1 MGVGQQVLG
10 GRLRWGLTAA
20 SLGLATGALML
31 GSGAPSRGPI
41 LLWLLAALALLA
53 GLRGVRTD

>member
-1 MGVGQQVLG
+1 MGVGQQLLG
-10 GRLRWGLTAA
+10 ARLRAGLAA
-20 SLGLATGALML
+20 AALGLATGALVL
-31 GSGAPSRGPI
+31 ASGAPPRGPI